1 MLHSTAVFPPIYNG
15 LVCWEILNRILLF
28 KSMFE
33 EIWNRKINK
42 INKSMFEMKVTGTQL
57 WVLIFCKSCLRFG
70 RSDVMK
76 TFGMCGTYFPKYRTI
91 TSGNNFFFCCSLAMS
106 QWIMVGSSNFYAESW
121 REKSM
126 SITVTVSTF
135 SMFSLFQ
142 ANLHLPL
149 GSPSMLWSLS
159 QRCYEQQWKYHIL
172 IVSLSLLL
180 VAVLRIRCI
189 IIYIYTDVL
198 ILKQTTTKNDQ
209 ESDLFKIKTK

>member
-57 WVLIFCKSCLRFG
+57 WALIFCKSCLRFG

-91 TSGNNFFFCCSLAMS
+91 TSGTNFFFAVHWLWANELWLAQVIFMLKVEGKKVCRLLLLWAHFPCFHYFRPTCIFPWAPQACCGVYLKDAM
-106 QWIMVGSSNFYAESW
+106 NNNE
-121 REKSM
+121 
-126 SITVTVSTF
+126 SITYS
-135 SMFSLFQ
+135 
-142 ANLHLPL
+142 
-149 GSPSMLWSLS
+149 
-159 QRCYEQQWKYHIL
+159 
-172 IVSLSLLL
+172 
-180 VAVLRIRCI
+180 
-189 IIYIYTDVL
+189 
-198 ILKQTTTKNDQ
+198 
-209 ESDLFKIKTK
+209 